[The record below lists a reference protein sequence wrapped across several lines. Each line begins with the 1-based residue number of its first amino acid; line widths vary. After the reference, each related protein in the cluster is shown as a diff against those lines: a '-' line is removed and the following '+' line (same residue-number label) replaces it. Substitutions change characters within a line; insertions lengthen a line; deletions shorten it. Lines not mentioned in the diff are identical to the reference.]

1 MEYFVIIALF
11 LIVFLLSSYLYFY
24 LKLENQS
31 KIIKPDYGSFANLS
45 FGKIFYQL
53 HEPENPNGEVIV
65 LVHGFSTPSIVW
77 KGIVP
82 FLLNQGFRVLAYD
95 HYGRGYSS
103 RPKVNYTKEFYIS
116 TLNELLNILKINQK
130 IHLIGYSMGGPIVGY
145 FANEN
150 EHRVSSVN
158 FIAPAG
164 YMFETQS
171 KMNIFL
177 KILTLPVISDYV
189 SIVFPSLMYGGNSS
203 IEIKQN
209 TDTKQIS
216 QEELERVYKEQM
228 RYEGFTRSLLSTA
241 KNFNLFNTKKMYQE
255 LGRKDFKFSVIW
267 GTLDEIVPIEGLNS
281 LKRDIPKINIEIV
294 DNGYHDI
301 TYAMPTKVGSFLA
314 NKIKLYSEK

>member
-11 LIVFLLSSYLYFY
+11 LIVFLLSSYSYFY
-24 LKLENQS
+24 LQLENQS

-53 HEPENPNGEVIV
+53 YEPENPNGEVIV

-82 FLLNQGFRVLAYD
+82 FLLNQGFRVLTYD

-103 RPKVNYTKEFYIS
+103 RPKVDYTKEFYIS

-145 FANEN
+145 FANEY
-150 EHRVSSVN
+150 EDRVSSVN

-171 KMNIFL
+171 RMNILL
-177 KILTLPVISDYV
+177 KILMLPIVSDYV
-189 SIVFPSLMYGGNSS
+189 SIVFPSLIYGGNSS
-203 IEIKQN
+203 IKIKQN
-209 TDTKQIS
+209 ADTNQIS

-228 RYEGFTRSLLSTA
+228 RYCLLYTSP
-241 KNFNLFNTKKMYQE
+241 
-255 LGRKDFKFSVIW
+255 S
-267 GTLDEIVPIEGLNS
+267 P
-281 LKRDIPKINIEIV
+281 RDR
-294 DNGYHDI
+294 
-301 TYAMPTKVGSFLA
+301 
-314 NKIKLYSEK
+314 

>member
-1 MEYFVIIALF
+1 MENFVIIALF
-11 LIVFLLSSYLYFY
+11 IIVFLLSSYSYFY

-45 FGKIFYQL
+45 FGKIFYQW
-53 HEPENPNGEVIV
+53 HEPEKPNGDVIV

-82 FLLNQGFRVLAYD
+82 FLLNQGFRVLSYD

-164 YMFETQS
+164 YMFETKS
-171 KMNIFL
+171 RMNIFL

-209 TDTKQIS
+209 TDAKQIS

-267 GTLDEIVPIEGLNS
+267 GTSDEIVPIEGLNS

-294 DNGYHDI
+294 ENGYHDI
-301 TYAMPTKVGSFLA
+301 TYSMPTKVGSFLA
-314 NKIKLYSEK
+314 HKIKSYSEK